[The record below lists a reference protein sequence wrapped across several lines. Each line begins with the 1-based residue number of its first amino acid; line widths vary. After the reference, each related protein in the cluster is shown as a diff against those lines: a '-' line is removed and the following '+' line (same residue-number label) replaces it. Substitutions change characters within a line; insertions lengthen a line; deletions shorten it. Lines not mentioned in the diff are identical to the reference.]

1 MEKSLRSIRWRIGH
15 TKRSGVISGS
25 TKSLTIHSMIAVI
38 VPSAASLARVS
49 RMLRGAAPDGGSG
62 STRLN
67 AAFTLSCQREQIL
80 KPELRHYRCFWSLRD
95 FLTCNWTRFC
105 HAFDHVERAVRL
117 GDAPMVN
124 LLTVESS
131 RKAGR
136 RFDSS
141 PFRQIW
147 TVRDRRL
154 RFSLPILALQDGQR
168 V

>member
-124 LLTVESS
+124 SVKCGARPQGRSEVRFLTFPPLSLIRIESTNPEMI
-131 RKAGR
+131 AGR
-136 RFDSS
+136 
-141 PFRQIW
+141 QC
-147 TVRDRRL
+147 L
-154 RFSLPILALQDGQR
+154 
-168 V
+168 